1 MYNFAKCALGTQPY
15 FCSVHSLHYIGWFLV
30 GDRLCLLV
38 WYMGDIYSFMHKSTS
53 YQSFCMTDQAAP
65 PQLYF
70 CAQYLAGQYLSQ
82 NTLASAMNKL
92 SRSLANITAMV
103 SPLQDALT
111 WESYLSRLCIILWT
125 VFLFLFSTYV
135 EYSKIYCSSY
145 DSFWMLV

>member
-1 MYNFAKCALGTQPY
+1 MYNFAKCALGTKPY

-70 CAQYLAGQYLSQ
+70 CAQYLAGQYFVAEYFGVCNEQAQSFLGKHYSYGLSS
-82 NTLASAMNKL
+82 TRRIDLGII
-92 SRSLANITAMV
+92 SLT
-103 SPLQDALT
+103 PLHHIVNRF
-111 WESYLSRLCIILWT
+111 SFS
-125 VFLFLFSTYV
+125 FSTYV
-135 EYSKIYCSSY
+135 EYSKIYCSARP
-145 DSFWMLV
+145 